1 MAVSLRAIINEVRR
15 NIVEP
20 IVTAVTDTPAVPAVP
35 GGAGAGAAIPAPM
48 GTWDAKVFKENLSA
62 NVLRDRLAVAAAAA
76 PPAAAGVAAA
86 ANLTTAINAPD
97 AVVRESALAAV
108 LNNLNLRGVA
118 SVAGVAGVPAAV
130 GVPAVPAVAAVPA
143 NGDVVILLA
152 DIFNKN
158 YIVSKSGKLIFN
170 LPKSDELVNRLLSV
184 AYARSRG
191 MDVNPSSNLD
201 GAALV
206 AIPHDRAYADAV
218 TVTVNASRAAN
229 RDDLV
234 TLAAG
239 TLYNSMPASDRDQY
253 KSLLALTPNEVAA
266 FEKWDERVDKIRE
279 VLSQGPGSSSA
290 GIEAPNIVKRPELN
304 SISQLNSLP
313 PVLKDALLRKRASD
327 PSNPITKLTHLRVAM
342 NGGDATM
349 RGGNANPHAPLYPR
363 IVMNGG
369 AHPLAT
375 YMGGAAPDVDAPV
388 RALMARING
397 LRDQFKSATGG
408 PADFPGAAATLSR
421 LDTWKDDVK
430 NGLNSLQENLD
441 RLAKINAAVSQYR
454 PGLGVDVNAMTDQ
467 QLKDLVKQADD
478 LNKQAQKSAKQFD
491 KLKEISDLLQQLVD
505 KQNAAPIAR

>member
-1 MAVSLRAIINEVRR
+1 MAAANISTRAILDEIRTT
-15 NIVEP
+15 ILTP
-20 IVTAVTDTPAVPAVP
+20 IRTAVTTPAGGVAPMGAWNAALFKACTVP
-35 GGAGAGAAIPAPM
+35 GGVVGAPPAPAAAVPVTRASALIAALMYTGLKANAGVAGGAGVVAALAAAGAGAALP
-48 GTWDAKVFKENLSA
+48 
-62 NVLRDRLAVAAAAA
+62 
-76 PPAAAGVAAA
+76 
-86 ANLTTAINAPD
+86 
-97 AVVRESALAAV
+97 
-108 LNNLNLRGVA
+108 
-118 SVAGVAGVPAAV
+118 VPAAGLNV
-130 GVPAVPAVAAVPA
+130 SVVALIS
-143 NGDVVILLA
+143 G
-152 DIFNKN
+152 IFNGN
-158 YIVSKSGKLIFN
+158 HVVSKYGKLIFN
-170 LPKSDELVNRLLSV
+170 LPKSDELVNRLVSVVYGKNSGLEINNAVQVAAAAGGDGVVSV
-184 AYARSRG
+184 A
-191 MDVNPSSNLD
+191 V
-201 GAALV
+201 
-206 AIPHDRAYADAV
+206 
-218 TVTVNASRAAN
+218 
-229 RDDLV
+229 
-234 TLAAG
+234 G
-239 TLYNSMPASDRDQY
+239 TLFSSMPAADRDRI
-253 KSLLALTPNEVAA
+253 KAMLAITPDEQSALD
-266 FEKWDERVDKIRE
+266 KWDERVDKIRE
-279 VLSQGPGSSSA
+279 VLSEGASGASNGIAAANIIRTPGLVTASAISSMPA
-290 GIEAPNIVKRPELN
+290 T
-304 SISQLNSLP
+304 
-313 PVLKDALLRKRASD
+313 LKSALLLKRASD

-491 KLKEISDLLQQLVD
+491 KLKEISDLLQQLVA